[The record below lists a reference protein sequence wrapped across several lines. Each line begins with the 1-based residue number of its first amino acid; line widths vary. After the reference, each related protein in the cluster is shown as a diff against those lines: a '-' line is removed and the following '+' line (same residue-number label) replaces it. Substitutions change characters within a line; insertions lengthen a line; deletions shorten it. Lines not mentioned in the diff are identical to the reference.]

1 MGIRIIFKMKTYI
14 IISIIIGIF
23 VLGYLVGYS
32 HGIIKGIE
40 ISLDFAKK
48 HLDFNIDTE
57 QLARFVYKYHNSA
70 KI

>member
-1 MGIRIIFKMKTYI
+1 MIIWDYKMKTYI

-23 VLGYLVGYS
+23 VLGYLIGYS

-48 HLDFNIDTE
+48 HLDFNIDTK
-57 QLARFVYKYHNSA
+57 QLAQFILKYHNTS